1 MMQRT
6 NYYSY
11 LRAMACLAI
20 VLLHT
25 VESSVLMYD
34 GQISV
39 MARTVSKS
47 VVYCMMWAV
56 PSFVMVTGAL
66 LLDPN
71 REISLKKLYGKYVLR
86 IVLALFF
93 CALVF
98 RIFDLGMNHEAFTV
112 GSVLTGLWNAV
123 IGKSWAHLWY
133 LYLIIGIYLL
143 LPAYRKIS
151 AHSSDREIRYLLGI
165 YALFLSVLP
174 LTKMFGVETAFYIH
188 VSTIYPFYLFLGWAI
203 AAEKIRISRGNARIL
218 LLLGILGIVST
229 TVLRYHGGREN
240 MQALLNYSSF
250 YIIMMC
256 MGILPLLKAA
266 EGREGIGSKILLAID
281 NCSFGIYLIHMIFL
295 RLILR
300 YWEVDPYSYGW
311 WMMILIWLG
320 VFLVSW
326 GIVAGLKKIPGLK
339 KIL

>member
-1 MMQRT
+1 
-6 NYYSY
+6 
-11 LRAMACLAI
+11 MACLAI

-25 VESSVLMYD
+25 VDSSVLMYD
-34 GQISV
+34 EQISV
-39 MARTVSKS
+39 TARTVSMS

-66 LLDPN
+66 LLDP
-71 REISLKKLYGKYVLR
+71 RKEITMKKIYGKYVLR
-86 IVLALFF
+86 IVLALFLF
-93 CALVF
+93 ALVF

-151 AHSSDREIRYLLGI
+151 EHSSDKEIRYLLGV
-165 YALFLSVLP
+165 YAVFLSLLP
-174 LTKMFGVETAFYIH
+174 LTKLFGVETAFYIH
-188 VSTIYPFYLFLGWAI
+188 VSSIYPFYLFLGWAI
-203 AAEKIRISRGNARIL
+203 ASEKVRISRSNAWIL

-229 TVLRYHGGREN
+229 TVLRYRGGREN
-240 MQALLNYSSF
+240 MQALLGYASF
-250 YIIMMC
+250 YVIMMC
-256 MGILPLLKAA
+256 MGILPLLKAR
-266 EGREGIGSKILLAID
+266 GDRDSIVSKVLLAVD
-281 NCSFGIYLIHMIFL
+281 KSSFGIYLIHMIFL

-300 YWEVDPYSYGW
+300 YWEVNPYSYGW

-326 GIVAGLKKIPGLK
+326 LCIAVLKKIPGLN

>member
-1 MMQRT
+1 MQRT

-11 LRAMACLAI
+11 LRAMACAAI

-25 VESSVLMYD
+25 VDSAVLMYD

-39 MARTVSKS
+39 TARTVSMA

-56 PSFVMVTGAL
+56 PAFVMVTGAL
-66 LLDPN
+66 LLDPA
-71 REISLKKLYGKYVLR
+71 REIPMKKLYGKYVLR
-86 IVLALFF
+86 IVLALFLF
-93 CALVF
+93 ALVF

-112 GSVLTGLWNAV
+112 GSVLTGLWNALT
-123 IGKSWAHLWY
+123 GKSWAHLWY
-133 LYLIIGIYLL
+133 LYLIIGLYLL

-151 AHSSDREIRYLLGI
+151 EHSSDKEIRYLLGI
-165 YALFLSVLP
+165 YALFLSLLP
-174 LTKMFGVETAFYIH
+174 LTKLFGVETAFYLH

-203 AAEKIRISRGNARIL
+203 AADKIRISRSNGWIL
-218 LLLGILGIVST
+218 LLLGTLGLIST
-229 TVLRYHGGREN
+229 TVLRYRGGMEDL
-240 MQALLNYSSF
+240 QALLNYSSF
-250 YIIMMC
+250 YVIMMC
-256 MGILPLLKAA
+256 MGIMPLMKGT
-266 EGREGIGSKILLAID
+266 EGRDGGISKILLAID
-281 NCSFGIYLIHMIFL
+281 KSSFGIYLIHMIFL

-300 YWEVDPYSYGW
+300 YWEVNPYSYGW

-326 GIVAGLKKIPGLK
+326 LCIALLKKIPGLK